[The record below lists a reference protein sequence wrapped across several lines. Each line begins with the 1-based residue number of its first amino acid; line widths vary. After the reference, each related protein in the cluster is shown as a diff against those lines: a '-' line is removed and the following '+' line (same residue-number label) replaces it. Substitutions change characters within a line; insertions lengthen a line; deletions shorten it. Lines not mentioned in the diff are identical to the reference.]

1 MKPRVVLDCVVC
13 LQGAA
18 REAGPAGAC
27 FRLMKDNHLTVFVS
41 LDTLAEVSDVL
52 TRPKSRQRFKTLT
65 PDRVE
70 AFLRELRGA
79 AVLLDPIPHVFTYP
93 RDPDDEPYVNLALAA
108 GANYLVTWD
117 KDLLDLMSEAAPEGQ
132 DFRQRFPNL
141 AILTPPDFLRAM
153 RQKAAAGEA
162 TGEGPAAARAP

>member
-1 MKPRVVLDCVVC
+1 VVC

-27 FRLMKDNHLTVFVS
+27 FRLMKDGQITVCVS

-70 AFLRELRGA
+70 AFLRELRAA

-132 DFRQRFPNL
+132 DFRQRSPNL
-141 AILTPPDFLRAM
+141 VILTPPDFLRAM
-153 RQKAAAGEA
+153 RQAAAAEEA
-162 TGEGPAAARAP
+162 TGEGPAAARTP